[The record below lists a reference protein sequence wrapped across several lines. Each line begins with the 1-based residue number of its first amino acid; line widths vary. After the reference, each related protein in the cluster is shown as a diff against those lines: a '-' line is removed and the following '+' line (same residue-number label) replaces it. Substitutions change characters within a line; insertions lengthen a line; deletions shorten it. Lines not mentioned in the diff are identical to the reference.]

1 MDSLPLLKQ
10 LVHGVTTT
18 SEEERILGLLRNA
31 SASEL
36 NALLAGVDVARLVRS
51 VDDHLG
57 GPHLRAELI
66 DLLTLERIGDL
77 STDSLA
83 ELAYGLQAGRTS
95 RHDEEGIRR
104 IFLARTGPDLTHL
117 KNRINMRIDAHDLE
131 GLVFTDVDHSD
142 VRNDILDHIAAQ
154 AAGFS
159 AGKAKVLS
167 DIDDTVFARL
177 HDDRYPKGTIYPG
190 VLALLEALD
199 HGSDDQPFST
209 GDLTFVTARPRDALG
224 LIENHTRTALRRAGI
239 AQSSVL
245 TGSFLNLHT
254 RDVMAAKKME
264 NIHHYHLLFPEYRL
278 LFLGDSGQGDVVVG
292 QKLHEEFPDDLD
304 VVLIHDVVATPEAE
318 RAEWAGRGIFFF
330 DTYVGAATVAFDRGL
345 VSARGLRQVVD
356 ETRSGLDAARWDS
369 PSQESGMR
377 DLVNRD
383 VAVASGVLER
393 QAG

>member
-18 SEEERILGLLRNA
+18 AEEERILALLR
-31 SASEL
+31 SATAPEL

-51 VDDHLG
+51 VDNHLG
-57 GPHLRAELI
+57 GPDLRTQLI
-66 DLLTLERIGDL
+66 DLLTVERLADL
-77 STDSLA
+77 DTDSLA
-83 ELAYGLQAGRTS
+83 EVAHGLQAGRTS
-95 RHDEEGIRR
+95 RRDEEGIRA
-104 IFLARTGPDLTHL
+104 IFHARSGEHLTHL
-117 KNRINMRIDAHDLE
+117 KNRINMRVDAHDLE
-131 GLVFTDVDHSD
+131 GLVFTDVDHED
-142 VRNDILDHIAAQ
+142 IRTDILDHIAAE

-199 HGSDDQPFST
+199 HGRDDQPFST

-245 TGSFLNLHT
+245 SGSFLNLHT

-292 QKLHEEFPDDLD
+292 QKLHEQFPDDLD
-304 VVLIHDVVATPEAE
+304 IVLIHDVVATPEAE
-318 RAEWAGRGIFFF
+318 RSEWAGRGIFFF
-330 DTYVGAATVAFDRGL
+330 DTYVGAATIAYDKGL
-345 VSARGLRQVVD
+345 VSAGGLRQVVD
-356 ETRSGLDAARWDS
+356 ETRSGLDALRWDS
-369 PSQESGMR
+369 PAQEAGLR
-377 DLVNRD
+377 DLVDRD
-383 VAVASGVLER
+383 VAVASGVLDALLR
-393 QAG
+393 